1 MHACFP
7 HKSTEN
13 EQARRESP
21 RLRGESAESTR
32 APMEMKL
39 STTSGEASS
48 GGCKKKRPPSRLQKH
63 APATLR
69 LEPPAAPSP
78 TGAWGDGRTPIPLLS
93 PLVVSP
99 SAAWE
104 AVDQQAGAPR
114 REGGVQGGGVH
125 PDARSGREGSGAAR
139 AHGCNGDRQADDAAK
154 APAPCGGGWRHPA
167 LPTPV
172 AEPASLVP
180 FFQSQCALEV
190 HNAQQ

>member
-1 MHACFP
+1 
-7 HKSTEN
+7 
-13 EQARRESP
+13 
-21 RLRGESAESTR
+21 
-32 APMEMKL
+32 MEMKR
-39 STTSGEASS
+39 SADSDR
-48 GGCKKKRPPSRLQKH
+48 KKRPPSRLQKH

-99 SAAWE
+99 SVAWE
-104 AVDQQAGAPR
+104 AADQQAGAPR
-114 REGGVQGGGVH
+114 REGGLQLQQQQQ
-125 PDARSGREGSGAAR
+125 GREGSGAAR
-139 AHGCNGDRQADDAAK
+139 AHGCSNGDRQADDAAK

-172 AEPASLVP
+172 AEPASLLP